1 MAIGAK
7 DKIDVLLV
15 KKYQGLKVDN
25 PVIQTSMVDPNKMLD
40 AMNDFAMI
48 QLNTLNLQ
56 QQLKS
61 TCIKAI
67 SLNIQYRKS
76 KTIKSRKPAPAV
88 K

>member
-7 DKIDVLLV
+7 DKIDALLV

-25 PVIQTSMVDPNKMLD
+25 PVIQSSMIDPDKMLE
-40 AMNDFAMI
+40 AMNDYAMI
-48 QLNTLNLQ
+48 HMNALNLQ

-67 SLNIQYRKS
+67 SLNIQYRKT
-76 KTIKSRKPAPAV
+76 KNIKMRKPAQAV

>member
-7 DKIDVLLV
+7 DKIDALLV

-25 PVIQTSMVDPNKMLD
+25 PVIQSSMIDPDKMLE
-40 AMNDFAMI
+40 AMNDYAMI
-48 QLNTLNLQ
+48 HMNALNLQ

-76 KTIKSRKPAPAV
+76 KNIKMRKPAQAV

>member
-7 DKIDVLLV
+7 DKIDALLV

-25 PVIQTSMVDPNKMLD
+25 PVIQSSMIDPNKMLE
-40 AMNDFAMI
+40 AMNDHAMVQMNAI
-48 QLNTLNLQ
+48 NLQ

-76 KTIKSRKPAPAV
+76 RNIQMKKPAPMA

>member
-7 DKIDVLLV
+7 DKIDALLV

-25 PVIQTSMVDPNKMLD
+25 PVIQSSMIDPQKMLD
-40 AMNDFAMI
+40 AMNDYAMI
-48 QLNTLNLQ
+48 QMNAINLQ

-76 KTIKSRKPAPAV
+76 RNIQMKKPAPVA

>member
-1 MAIGAK
+1 
-7 DKIDVLLV
+7 
-15 KKYQGLKVDN
+15 
-25 PVIQTSMVDPNKMLD
+25 MLD

-48 QLNTLNLQ
+48 QLNALNLQ

-76 KTIKSRKPAPAV
+76 KNIKTKKPMPAV

>member
-7 DKIDVLLV
+7 DKIDALLV
-15 KKYQGLKVDN
+15 KKYQGVKVDN
-25 PVIQTSMVDPNKMLD
+25 PVIQSSMIDPDKMLE
-40 AMNDFAMI
+40 AMNDYAMI
-48 QLNTLNLQ
+48 HMNALNLQ

-76 KTIKSRKPAPAV
+76 KNIKMRKPAQAV

>member
-7 DKIDVLLV
+7 DKIDALLV

-25 PVIQTSMVDPNKMLD
+25 PVIQSSMVDPNKMLE
-40 AMNDFAMI
+40 AMNDYAMVHM
-48 QLNTLNLQ
+48 NALNLQ
-56 QQLKS
+56 QQLKA

-76 KTIKSRKPAPAV
+76 RNLKPARPAQAV

>member
-7 DKIDVLLV
+7 DKIDALLV

-25 PVIQTSMVDPNKMLD
+25 PVIQSSMVDPQKMLD
-40 AMNDFAMI
+40 AMNDYAMI
-48 QLNTLNLQ
+48 QMNAINLQ
-56 QQLKS
+56 QQMKS

-76 KTIKSRKPAPAV
+76 RNIQMKKPAPMA

>member
-7 DKIDVLLV
+7 DKIDALLV

-25 PVIQTSMVDPNKMLD
+25 PVIQSSMIDPDKMLE
-40 AMNDFAMI
+40 AMNDYAMI
-48 QLNTLNLQ
+48 HMNALNLQ

-76 KTIKSRKPAPAV
+76 KDIKMRKPAQAV
-88 K
+88 M

>member
-7 DKIDVLLV
+7 DKIDALLV

-25 PVIQTSMVDPNKMLD
+25 PVIQSSMIDPDKMLE
-40 AMNDFAMI
+40 AMNDYAMI
-48 QLNTLNLQ
+48 HMNALNLQ
-56 QQLKS
+56 QHLKS

-76 KTIKSRKPAPAV
+76 KNIKMRKPAQAV

>member
-1 MAIGAK
+1 M
-7 DKIDVLLV
+7 

-25 PVIQTSMVDPNKMLD
+25 PVIQSSMVDPNKMLE
-40 AMNDFAMI
+40 AMNDYAMVHM
-48 QLNTLNLQ
+48 NALNLQ

-76 KTIKSRKPAPAV
+76 RNLKPARPAQAV